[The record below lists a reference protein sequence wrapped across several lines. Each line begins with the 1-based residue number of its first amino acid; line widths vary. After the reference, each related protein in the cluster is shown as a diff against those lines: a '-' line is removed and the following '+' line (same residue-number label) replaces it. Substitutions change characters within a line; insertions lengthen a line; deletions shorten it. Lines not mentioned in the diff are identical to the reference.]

1 MDEDDDGRDED
12 GKDDELLSWANS
24 LDYEEDMLESEN
36 ERSHFQYGEQRYEK
50 EHDKRGICLFNEF
63 LLSKNFPEFDSGQF
77 TYGMALYYKIRS
89 LID

>member
-12 GKDDELLSWANS
+12 GKDDELLSWATV
-24 LDYEEDMLESEN
+24 L
-36 ERSHFQYGEQRYEK
+36 SHFQYGEQRSEK

-77 TYGMALYYKIRS
+77 TVYLWYGFVL
-89 LID
+89 